1 MAHGIRAR
9 KIKRSNAREQPRPG
23 EAHGESAMSNSGRKD
38 IGCNRLPQAEPLKS
52 FYSPAIWMPAGP
64 RTRSFDCTVANVRIR
79 LRNQT
84 IAVGAAAVAI
94 LTGTALSLPITLTP
108 GLRAR
113 LTTALAERF
122 NSQVEVTALRVS
134 VLPSLRISGNGVVL
148 RHRGRTDVPPLIVVE
163 SFSADATIWGL
174 TGKPVHFRR
183 VRLEGLEINIPP
195 GGLDGDDDDVNDA
208 DEPGKELATSG
219 SNGAVSVDTP
229 PQRTAETGDVAP
241 STPLIVDDLVSERA
255 VLRILRRKAG
265 KRPRVIEI
273 HHLSMDDTGSNEPWR
288 FSATLTI
295 PTPPGRIETRG
306 TFGPWNAAEPSRTAL
321 AAKYEFHDAVLGTF
335 DGIRGKLDSTGAF
348 SGVLDRIEVD
358 GETSVPDFA
367 LADVGHAVPLT
378 TRFHAIV
385 DGTSGNTWLRP
396 VDARFLHTRLR
407 ATGAVVEQDGQDGHT
422 IKLDVVMREGR
433 IEDVLWLAAK
443 SRKPPLSGTLTL
455 VTTLLLPPGK
465 ADEEQRLQLNGSFGI
480 TQARFNTG
488 NVQTKVNQLSQKA
501 RGIRDA
507 APDQVVSTLNG
518 RFVMRGGVI
527 RFSKVSFAVPGAQVN
542 LSGRYGVD
550 LETVDFRG
558 TAHLDAKLSQM
569 TGGVAAFFLK
579 LVDPIVRHRDVTVL
593 PLTVRGTAEHPE
605 FRVDVRRA
613 LLPK

>member
-1 MAHGIRAR
+1 VPGTTV
-9 KIKRSNAREQPRPG
+9 RS
-23 EAHGESAMSNSGRKD
+23 S
-38 IGCNRLPQAEPLKS
+38 
-52 FYSPAIWMPAGP
+52 
-64 RTRSFDCTVANVRIR
+64 DCTYGAVRIPR
-79 LRNQT
+79 HTRT
-84 IAVGAAAVAI
+84 VAVAATSIAVLGAAV
-94 LTGTALSLPITLTP
+94 LSLPITLTP

-113 LTTALAERF
+113 LATALAERF
-122 NSQVEVTALRVS
+122 DSQVDVRSVRVS
-134 VLPSLRISGNGVVL
+134 VLPSLRITGEGVVL
-148 RHRGRTDVPPLIVVE
+148 RHRGRTDVAPLIVVE

-174 TGKPVHFRR
+174 TGGPVHLRR

-195 GGLDGDDDDVNDA
+195 GGLDGDDDDFDDI
-208 DEPGKELATSG
+208 DEAGREVATRG
-219 SNGAVSVDTP
+219 TRDTVSVDIAP
-229 PQRTAETGDVAP
+229 PLAAGTTGAGRP
-241 STPLIVDDLVSERA
+241 TPLIVDDLVSERA
-255 VLRILRRKAG
+255 VLRILRRRAG

-273 HHLSMDDTGSNEPWR
+273 HHLSMEDTGSNVPWK

-306 TFGPWNAAEPSRTAL
+306 TFGPWNAEMPSRTAL
-321 AAKYEFHDAVLGTF
+321 AAKYEFHDADLGTF
-335 DGIRGKLDSTGAF
+335 DGIRGTLDSTGAF

-367 LADVGHAVPLT
+367 LADVGHPVPLT

-407 ATGAVVEQDGQDGHT
+407 ATGGVVEQEGQDGHT

-433 IEDVLWLAAK
+433 IEDVLRLAAK
-443 SRKPPLSGTLTL
+443 PKKPPLSGALTL
-455 VTTLLLPPGK
+455 DTTIVLPPGK
-465 ADEEQRLQLNGSFGI
+465 ADEDQRLQLNGSFGI

-488 NVQTKVNQLSQKA
+488 DVQAKVNELSQKA
-501 RGIRDA
+501 RGTREA
-507 APDQVVSTLNG
+507 EADQVVSRLNG
-518 RFVMRGGVI
+518 RFVMRRGVI
-527 RFSKVSFAVPGAQVN
+527 RFSNVSFAVPGAQVN
-542 LSGRYGVD
+542 LSGRYVV
-550 LETVDFRG
+550 ESEAVDFRG
-558 TAHLDAKLSQM
+558 EARLDARLSQM

-593 PLTVRGTAEHPE
+593 PLTVRGTAENPE

>member
-1 MAHGIRAR
+1 M
-9 KIKRSNAREQPRPG
+9 
-23 EAHGESAMSNSGRKD
+23 
-38 IGCNRLPQAEPLKS
+38 
-52 FYSPAIWMPAGP
+52 
-64 RTRSFDCTVANVRIR
+64 
-79 LRNQT
+79 
-84 IAVGAAAVAI
+84 
-94 LTGTALSLPITLTP
+94 LTGTALSLPIALTP
-108 GLRAR
+108 GLRTR

-122 NSQVEVTALRVS
+122 DSEVEVQALRVS
-134 VLPSLRISGNGVVL
+134 VLPSLRISGDGVVL
-148 RHRGRTDVPPLIVVE
+148 RHRGRTDVPPLIAVQ
-163 SFSADATIWGL
+163 SFSAEATLWGL

-195 GGLDGDDDDVNDA
+195 GGLDGDREDLDDYEA
-208 DEPGKELATSG
+208 RSKLLATSG
-219 SNGAVSVDTP
+219 SNEGVSVDAPPRRAADTP
-229 PQRTAETGDVAP
+229 GVRQ

-273 HHLSMDDTGSNEPWR
+273 HHLAMDDTGSNVPWR

-295 PTPPGRIETRG
+295 PTPPGRIETHG
-306 TFGPWNAAEPSRTAL
+306 TFGPWNAEEPSRTAL
-321 AAKYEFHDAVLGTF
+321 GAKYEFHDADLGTF
-335 DGIRGKLDSTGAF
+335 DGIRGTLDSTGAF

-367 LADVGHAVPLT
+367 LADVGHALPLT

-407 ATGAVVEQDGQDGHT
+407 ATGAVVEPEGQDGHT

-443 SRKPPLSGTLTL
+443 PRKPPLSGTLTL
-455 VTTLLLPPGK
+455 VTTLVLPPGK
-465 ADEEQRLQLNGSFGI
+465 ADEEHRLQLNGSFAI

-501 RGIRDA
+501 RGIRDE
-507 APDQVVSTLNG
+507 APEQVASTLNG

-527 RFSKVSFAVPGAQVN
+527 RFSNVRFTVPGAQVN
-542 LSGRYGVD
+542 LSGRYLVD
-550 LETVDFRG
+550 SEAVDFRG
-558 TAHLDAKLSQM
+558 TAELDAKLSQM

-593 PLTVRGTAEHPE
+593 PLTVQGTAEHPE
-605 FRVDVRRA
+605 FRVDIRRA
-613 LLPK
+613 LRPK